1 MSRYR
6 RWNELLELLA
16 AAGQLQVEEAAKA
29 LGVSEATV
37 RRDLDELA
45 TQQMLTRIRGGA
57 VAQGV
62 TYDLPLR
69 YKSERHPSEKQRI
82 AAVAAGLVRPGQ
94 VTGLNGGTT
103 TTEVARALAT
113 RSDLNGQ
120 VPPPALTV
128 VTNAL
133 NIATELAVRQHIK
146 IVATGGV
153 ARPQSYELT
162 GPLATGVLEQVTL
175 DVAIL
180 GVDGI
185 DAVAGATAHHEGEA
199 SINRLMARQAA
210 KVVIAAD
217 SSKVGRRAFAR
228 ICTAARDRRAGHRHR
243 DRRRGRGPAGG
254 RGSRRCHRLKRRRP
268 GSPTLTSSTWWSSAT
283 ATRTCSSSA
292 TTSPPRSASRRS
304 WCDSMSLVV
313 GGSASITAVA
323 AARLGLSV
331 ALVAA
336 VGDDAAGQF
345 MLDQLAREGVAT
357 DAVAV
362 RGDAPTGMTVALSNG
377 GDRAILTALGAV
389 GSLTA
394 DDVPAA
400 LLRRARHV
408 HISSYFLLEDSLGPG
423 LGAVISAAQAA
434 GATVSLDTNWD
445 PSGRW
450 GDDRLA
456 AALARADLLLPNE
469 AEAVRLSGEPDLAAA
484 VPVLTAA
491 GARLVVKLGARGALC
506 AAGPRRHRVSVPPL
520 APVNA
525 TGAGDCFNAGLIT
538 GLLRGLELTEA
549 AALGCAA
556 GALSTRAPGGTGS
569 CPDLPSAL
577 ALAGTAT
584 ITTPSPSTLP

>member
-1 MSRYR
+1 VTRYR

-45 TQQMLTRIRGGA
+45 SQQMLTRIRGGA

-113 RSDLNGQ
+113 RPDLNSQ

-162 GPLATGVLEQVTL
+162 GPLATGVLEQVAL

-185 DAVAGATAHHEGEA
+185 DAAAGATAHHEGEA

-210 KVVIAAD
+210 RVVIAAD

-228 ICTAARDRRAGHRHR
+228 ICTAGEIDV
-243 DRRRGRGPAGG
+243 
-254 RGSRRCHRLKRRRP
+254 
-268 GSPTLTSSTWWSSAT
+268 
-283 ATRTCSSSA
+283 
-292 TTSPPRSASRRS
+292 
-304 WCDSMSLVV
+304 LVTDT
-313 GGSASITAVA
+313 GIAAED
-323 AARLGLSV
+323 AARLE
-331 ALVAA
+331 
-336 VGDDAAGQF
+336 DA
-345 MLDQLAREGVAT
+345 GV
-357 DAVAV
+357 DVV
-362 RGDAPTGMTVALSNG
+362 
-377 GDRAILTALGAV
+377 TA
-389 GSLTA
+389 
-394 DDVPAA
+394 
-400 LLRRARHV
+400 
-408 HISSYFLLEDSLGPG
+408 
-423 LGAVISAAQAA
+423 
-434 GATVSLDTNWD
+434 
-445 PSGRW
+445 
-450 GDDRLA
+450 
-456 AALARADLLLPNE
+456 
-469 AEAVRLSGEPDLAAA
+469 
-484 VPVLTAA
+484 
-491 GARLVVKLGARGALC
+491 
-506 AAGPRRHRVSVPPL
+506 
-520 APVNA
+520 
-525 TGAGDCFNAGLIT
+525 
-538 GLLRGLELTEA
+538 
-549 AALGCAA
+549 
-556 GALSTRAPGGTGS
+556 
-569 CPDLPSAL
+569 
-577 ALAGTAT
+577 
-584 ITTPSPSTLP
+584 

>member
-1 MSRYR
+1 MTRYR

-16 AAGQLQVEEAAKA
+16 VTGQLQVEEAAKA

-45 TQQMLTRIRGGA
+45 SQQMLTRIRGGA

-113 RSDLNGQ
+113 RPDLNSQ

-210 KVVIAAD
+210 RVVIAAD

-228 ICTAARDRRAGHRHR
+228 ICTAREIDV
-243 DRRRGRGPAGG
+243 
-254 RGSRRCHRLKRRRP
+254 
-268 GSPTLTSSTWWSSAT
+268 
-283 ATRTCSSSA
+283 
-292 TTSPPRSASRRS
+292 
-304 WCDSMSLVV
+304 LVTDT
-313 GGSASITAVA
+313 GIAAED
-323 AARLGLSV
+323 AARLE
-331 ALVAA
+331 
-336 VGDDAAGQF
+336 DA
-345 MLDQLAREGVAT
+345 GV
-357 DAVAV
+357 DVV
-362 RGDAPTGMTVALSNG
+362 
-377 GDRAILTALGAV
+377 TA
-389 GSLTA
+389 
-394 DDVPAA
+394 
-400 LLRRARHV
+400 
-408 HISSYFLLEDSLGPG
+408 
-423 LGAVISAAQAA
+423 
-434 GATVSLDTNWD
+434 
-445 PSGRW
+445 
-450 GDDRLA
+450 
-456 AALARADLLLPNE
+456 
-469 AEAVRLSGEPDLAAA
+469 
-484 VPVLTAA
+484 
-491 GARLVVKLGARGALC
+491 
-506 AAGPRRHRVSVPPL
+506 
-520 APVNA
+520 
-525 TGAGDCFNAGLIT
+525 
-538 GLLRGLELTEA
+538 
-549 AALGCAA
+549 
-556 GALSTRAPGGTGS
+556 
-569 CPDLPSAL
+569 
-577 ALAGTAT
+577 
-584 ITTPSPSTLP
+584 